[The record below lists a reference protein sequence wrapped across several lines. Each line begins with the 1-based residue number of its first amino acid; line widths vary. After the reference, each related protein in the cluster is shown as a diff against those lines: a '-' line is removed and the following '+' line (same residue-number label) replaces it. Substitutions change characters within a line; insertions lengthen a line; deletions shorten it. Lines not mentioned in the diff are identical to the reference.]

1 MIVFKGALEAPY
13 ITGDTVP
20 LCDCFA
26 DKYSIAL
33 NDPSLED
40 HSPFF
45 SLGPL
50 FPIVSSIIDTSSS
63 SGSWRLTYHTVTS
76 CFFTIGGI
84 SAAKRSPLGYVLEA
98 PPKSTNCTDR
108 HCMGGDVGRCRH
120 GLRFGDLRLT
130 HTKLGRP
137 FGCDNLLKLTFVS
150 DLVPI

>member
-13 ITGDTVP
+13 ITGYTVP
-20 LCDCFA
+20 LRDCFA
-26 DKYSIAL
+26 DEYSIAL

-50 FPIVSSIIDTSSS
+50 FPTVSSIIDTSSS
-63 SGSWRLTYHTVTS
+63 SGLWRLTCHTVTS
-76 CFFTIGGI
+76 CFFTIGWI

-98 PPKSTNCTDR
+98 PPESTTCTDR

-137 FGCDNLLKLTFVS
+137 FGVITC
-150 DLVPI
+150 